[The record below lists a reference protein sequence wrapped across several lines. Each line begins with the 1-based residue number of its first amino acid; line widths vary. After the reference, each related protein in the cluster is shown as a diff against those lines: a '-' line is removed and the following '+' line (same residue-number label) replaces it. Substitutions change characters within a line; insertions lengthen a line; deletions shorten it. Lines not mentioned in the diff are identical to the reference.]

1 METILFVDT
10 GSPDKPLLA
19 AASVESIGDK
29 NILAKIAS
37 RKMAAKYKEVVE
49 IITNLQGNRSPS
61 ILPIEDIIP
70 FHYDLVVSFSEE
82 EQELYP
88 SLPGT
93 PATIKWRVPDGA
105 NKKEWEDV
113 HSRIHNLVEDL
124 INQGYL
130 RALIQS
136 RRNAELIL
144 DNLSEG
150 IIAHGC
156 DRRFFF
162 LNKAAEKITGL
173 NRRDVIGKDCHD
185 IFPARICSVHCSFC
199 DELASPMFPI
209 TPYQITMRN
218 SSGEEKHVEMS
229 VVPIIDS
236 SHKPTG
242 VIAAM
247 RDISREY
254 ELQKR
259 LGEITSFSG
268 IIGRDPKMQDIFTTI
283 SRLAE
288 SDVPVLIQGESG
300 TGKELV
306 AVAIH
311 NNGNRASNHFVS
323 INCGALPDD
332 LLESELFGYVKG
344 AFTGAVRNKKG
355 RFALAD
361 HGTIF
366 LDEIGDI
373 SPAMQVKLLRVLQ
386 DGSYLP
392 LGSEETQKKVDVRVI
407 AATHKDLKSEIKA
420 GRFREDLFY
429 RLCVVPI
436 TLPPLREKLAD
447 IPLLVKHFLKQ
458 ASEEENRAN
467 IILSQETLN
476 ILMEHHWPGNIRELQ
491 NILRYLVI
499 KCPNDI
505 IEPQYLPPEFKERQV
520 FPVQAKS
527 LVIGSKK
534 LNRTSALHAIESAN
548 GNKAK
553 AAKILGVGRATLYR
567 FLAANAMKEFH
578 KNENK

>member
-1 METILFVDT
+1 MQTILFVDSE
-10 GSPDKPLLA
+10 SPDKPLLA
-19 AASVESIGDK
+19 AAGIESIGNK
-29 NILAKIAS
+29 KILARIAS
-37 RKMAAKYKEVVE
+37 SSPTARHKDVID
-49 IITNLQGNRSPS
+49 IITKNGNSQLSS
-61 ILPIEDIIP
+61 ILPLEDLEP
-70 FHYDLVVSFSEE
+70 YNYDLVVSFDD
-82 EQELYP
+82 QAQTLYP
-88 SLPGT
+88 ALPGT
-93 PATIKWRVPDGA
+93 PAIVEWRVPDA
-105 NKKEWEDV
+105 NNKKEWEKV
-113 HSRIHNLVEDL
+113 YYRIQNLVRDL

-130 RALIQS
+130 KALIQA
-136 RRNAELIL
+136 RRNGELIL

-150 IIAHGC
+150 VIAHGC

-173 NRRDVIGKDCHD
+173 KRNDVVGKDCHV
-185 IFPARICSVHCSFC
+185 IFPARFCSSHCSFC
-199 DELASPMFPI
+199 DELTNPIFPV
-209 TPYQITMRN
+209 TPYQITVRN
-218 SSGEEKHVEMS
+218 TSGEEKYVEMS

-242 VIAAM
+242 VMATL

-268 IIGRDPKMQDIFTTI
+268 IIGRDSKMQDIFKTI
-283 SRLAE
+283 TRLAE

-306 AVAIH
+306 AAAIH
-311 NNGNRASNHFVS
+311 DNGNRATNNFVT

-344 AFTGAVRNKKG
+344 AFTGAVKNKKG
-355 RFALAD
+355 RFELAD

-386 DGSYLP
+386 DGSYQP
-392 LGSEETQKKVDVRVI
+392 LGSEENQRQVDVRVI

-436 TLPPLREKLAD
+436 TLPPLRDKLAD

-458 ASEEENRAN
+458 AAEEENRPN
-467 IILSQETLN
+467 LIVSQETLSV
-476 ILMEHHWPGNIRELQ
+476 LMEYHWPGNIRELQ

-499 KCPNDI
+499 KCPTDI
-505 IEPQYLPPEFKERQV
+505 IEPQYLPPELKKRQI
-520 FPVQAKS
+520 FPVQSRVK
-527 LVIGSKK
+527 GSKK
-534 LNRTSALHAIESAN
+534 LKKASVQDAIERAN

-553 AAKILGVGRATLYR
+553 AARILGVGRATLYR
-567 FLAANAMKEFH
+567 FLSSSAMKDSH
-578 KNENK
+578 QKDGK

>member
-1 METILFVDT
+1 MKTILFVDT
-10 GSPDKPLLA
+10 GSPDKPMLA
-19 AASVESIGDK
+19 AASVDSIGKK
-29 NILAKIAS
+29 NVQAKIAS
-37 RKMAAKYKEVVE
+37 SKVTVEHLEVSE
-49 IITNLQGNRSPS
+49 IIVNYRCSQSPS
-61 ILPIEDIIP
+61 VLPLKDIVP
-70 FHYDLVVSFSEE
+70 FHYDLVVSFDEN

-88 SLPGT
+88 ALPGT
-93 PATIKWRVPDGA
+93 PATVQWRVPDGT
-105 NKKEWEDV
+105 NRKEWEDV
-113 HSRIHNLVEDL
+113 FLRIQNLVLDL

-136 RRNAELIL
+136 KRNGELIL

-173 NRRDVIGKDCHD
+173 KRGDVIGKDCHD
-185 IFPARICSVHCSFC
+185 IFPARICSTHCSFC

-209 TPYQITMRN
+209 APYQITMRN

-236 SHKPTG
+236 SQKPTG

-268 IIGRDPKMQDIFTTI
+268 IIGRDPKMQDIFKTI

-306 AVAIH
+306 AAAIH
-311 NNGNRASNHFVS
+311 NNGNRANYHFVS

-355 RFALAD
+355 RFELAD

-392 LGSEETQKKVDVRVI
+392 LGSEENQRKVDVRVI
-407 AATHKDLKSEIKA
+407 AATHKDLKREIEA

-467 IILSQETLN
+467 LILSQETLN

-520 FPVQAKS
+520 FPVQPKS
-527 LVIGSKK
+527 LVMGNKK
-534 LNRTSALHAIESAN
+534 LNRASVLHAIESAN
-548 GNKAK
+548 GNKAN
-553 AAKILGVGRATLYR
+553 AARILGVGRATLYR
-567 FLAANAMKEFH
+567 FLAADAVQEFH